1 LLAILW
7 GGSGWR
13 GTYLIAGRGLLRAS
27 ILLNN
32 EEKES
37 DDGDQNGDQQKDK
50 QQRSTLAHFIPR

>member
-1 LLAILW
+1 LAILR

-13 GTYLIAGRGLLRAS
+13 GTYLIAWRGSLSAS
-27 ILLNN
+27 ILLDN